1 MTRLSWPRRVA
12 LATLA
17 AVFLGIPAALGG
29 TVPTEARQ
37 PFSMDLYRAGDFV
50 SQTNL
55 VQCVGASVQ
64 MMQNVGASRDD
75 RSASTQRRYWAM
87 ARRLSPPRPP
97 GWPKRRGASVHG
109 WAAALRRL
117 DVGPY
122 TVLGYPTMQQ
132 ALQAAAKSMRQ
143 SGKPVGLLVWAGRH
157 AWVMTGFQATADP
170 LTSPNARITHVDVL
184 DPLYPRGATS
194 WGRSPRP
201 GERLTVERLS
211 QYFVR
216 RSSSWSASPYSARW
230 VIVATT
236 ALKPDPR
243 ML

>member
-12 LATLA
+12 LATLS
-17 AVFLGIPAALGG
+17 AVILGIPVGLGG
-29 TVPTEARQ
+29 SQPTAARQ
-37 PFSMDLYRAGDFV
+37 PYSVDLYRPGDFV
-50 SQTNL
+50 SQTTL
-55 VQCVGASVQ
+55 VHCIGASIQ
-64 MMQNVGASRDD
+64 MMANIGAVRDD
-75 RSASTQRRYWAM
+75 RSAATQLKYMRM

-97 GWPKRRGASVHG
+97 GFGKRQGASVHG
-109 WAAALRRL
+109 WGAALRRL
-117 DVGPY
+117 EIGPY
-122 TVLGYPTMQQ
+122 AVLGYPTLQQ
-132 ALQAAAKSMRQ
+132 ALLAAARSIRR

-170 LTSPNARITHVDVL
+170 LTSDQARITHVDVL

-201 GERLTVERLS
+201 GERLAVAQLGR
-211 QYFVR
+211 YFVR
-216 RSSSWSASPYSARW
+216 RTSSWSSLWAGRW

-236 ALKPDPR
+236 EIEPQPR